1 MKKTW
6 CSILVALALAICF
19 SGLAA
24 AQEITGSIVGTVKDS
39 TGAGVAGATVT
50 VTDPTKNN
58 LVVRTVTTTDD
69 GTFSPSL
76 AWTVP
81 RPLPRRQETTMKEM
95 QAAARFI

>member
-1 MKKTW
+1 MDCHSGLANKSQRGRKIMKKTW

-58 LVVRTVTTTDD
+58 AVVRTVTTTED
-69 GTFSPSL
+69 GSFS
-76 AWTVP
+76 VP
-81 RPLPRRQETTMKEM
+81 NVAVSTY
-95 QAAARFI
+95 